1 MPQNVENS
9 GLSEVVREWSR
20 NWGEVTPR
28 DILWVRTTRDQAMR
42 LLYDDVGSTE
52 EAIYLVTLR
61 GDFSML
67 VDTGKSL
74 HGVWAALFIDA
85 REMRVRTFTVRPE
98 EFIPEFELSGL
109 GEVGRI

>member
-1 MPQNVENS
+1 
-9 GLSEVVREWSR
+9 
-20 NWGEVTPR
+20 
-28 DILWVRTTRDQAMR
+28 
-42 LLYDDVGSTE
+42 
-52 EAIYLVTLR
+52 
-61 GDFSML
+61 ML